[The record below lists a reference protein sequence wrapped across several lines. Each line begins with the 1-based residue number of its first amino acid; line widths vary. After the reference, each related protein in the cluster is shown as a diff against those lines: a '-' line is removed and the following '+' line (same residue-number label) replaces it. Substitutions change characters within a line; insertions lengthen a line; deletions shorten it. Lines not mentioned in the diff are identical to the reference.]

1 MNRIVA
7 SHDHYRRLV
16 LCGAAG
22 ALLAGCAA
30 NARPSNEFLARHG
43 YWYQDVNHPSGGG
56 AQASQ
61 QAINNAISGTWLW
74 PPTTIDRRP

>member
-1 MNRIVA
+1 MARIII
-7 SHDHYRRLV
+7 SRYRYWRLV
-16 LCGAAG
+16 LCGAAS

-30 NARPSNEFLARHG
+30 DARPSNEFLARHG
-43 YWYQDVNHPSGGG
+43 YWYQDLNHPSGGG

-61 QAINNAISGTWLW
+61 QAIDNAINGTWLW